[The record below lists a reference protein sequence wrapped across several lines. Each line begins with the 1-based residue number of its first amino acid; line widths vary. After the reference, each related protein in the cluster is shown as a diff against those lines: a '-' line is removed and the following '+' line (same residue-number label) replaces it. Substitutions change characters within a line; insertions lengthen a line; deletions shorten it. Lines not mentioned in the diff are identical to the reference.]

1 MTEPV
6 HFQFPISNQPS
17 NSQTVARYETRHDA
31 AAGWDEERGGEGCV
45 AQCAISL
52 WLDLGE
58 RAKAILIGGEKLSG
72 I

>member
-1 MTEPV
+1 M
-6 HFQFPISNQPS
+6 
-17 NSQTVARYETRHDA
+17 
-31 AAGWDEERGGEGCV
+31 